1 MINVYKILN
10 KKQTT
15 KNLMKED
22 FMEDLMSFEIPEAD
36 EYEDLENP
44 EEYDE
49 SADFTEDLN
58 DDVTQELEDPDDIQE
73 EPVEQEDG
81 DISKNKKLGTAL
93 VKILRDEISSKKEY
107 ERDFLRFRYRG
118 EICDGVPMSEINPS
132 RFVFKIDNI
141 LKAINLS
148 EIKIL

>member
-1 MINVYKILN
+1 MIDVYKIIN
-10 KKQTT
+10 KKQS
-15 KNLMKED
+15 KLMKED
-22 FMEDLMSFEIPEAD
+22 FEDDLMSFEMPEMD
-36 EYEDLENP
+36 EYDDLENQNDYT
-44 EEYDE
+44 EEDE
-49 SADFTEDLN
+49 FTEELN
-58 DDVTQELEDPDDIQE
+58 DDVSQELEDI
-73 EPVEQEDG
+73 EDSDENQSSSDEG
-81 DISKNKKLGTAL
+81 DIIKNKKLGTAL

-118 EICDGVPMSEINPS
+118 EICDGIPMAEINPS

>member
-118 EICDGVPMSEINPS
+118 EICDGVPMAEINPS

>member
-1 MINVYKILN
+1 MIDVYKIVN
-10 KKQTT
+10 KKS
-15 KNLMKED
+15 NLMKED
-22 FMEDLMSFEIPEAD
+22 FEDDLMSFDTQETN
-36 EYEDLENP
+36 EYNDLENSDK
-44 EEYDE
+44 YFDNK
-49 SADFTEDLN
+49 DFTEELN
-58 DDVTQELEDPDDIQE
+58 DDISQEIED
-73 EPVEQEDG
+73 VEKSQTPQIKDDG

-93 VKILRDEISSKKEY
+93 VKILRDEITSKKEY

-118 EICDGVPMSEINPS
+118 EICDGIPMAEINPS